1 MEIQPCLGYIQVG
14 DCWRIF
20 LDIFLYFLAQLL
32 VLAVSAALYF
42 RGYSIILPLLRKI
55 CP

>member
-14 DCWRIF
+14 IAEIF
-20 LDIFLYFLAQLL
+20 PGYIPVFSQLL

-42 RGYSIILPLLRKI
+42 RGTA
-55 CP
+55 

>member
-14 DCWRIF
+14 ITEIF

-42 RGYSIILPLLRKI
+42 RGTA
-55 CP
+55 

>member
-14 DCWRIF
+14 IAEIF

-32 VLAVSAALYF
+32 VLAVPMLPCISGVRL
-42 RGYSIILPLLRKI
+42 ILPLPRKI